1 MAGDDQT
8 EEEGALAD
16 ELKAEADQLEMTN
29 LQKQRISLANKTI
42 ALQKRASQMTLAP
55 YSPYSKDALI
65 DRPVVLTS
73 EAPTISEMPQQFQ
86 GRQAQNIVYEIAQ
99 PVSLT
104 GNSQYAYPINQ
115 YEDGALVHFTVSCDS
130 DKIRTVMIL
139 YDLDNRAA
147 TICNDTARDLAGKGR
162 GMTLMQAIAK
172 DMNGISLDQP
182 GTPHSVM
189 PYVSRYKDTFSLGF
203 TDPGDYAT
211 VAGTENDKFY
221 VIEYAPAVTRAY
233 RKIYFNIQNIG
244 ADTRTIHYVVV
255 NRFNFIDRYDYGP
268 VPTTASQVPGGGTRQ
283 FAGGEQGGGYSSIP
297 GQSGSTVQARKAKVR
312 L

>member
-1 MAGDDQT
+1 MSS
-8 EEEGALAD
+8 EEQASLTDELKLEAD
-16 ELKAEADQLEMTN
+16 ELEKAQQ
-29 LQKQRISLANKTI
+29 QKQKLTLSNQTISLKQRGPQ
-42 ALQKRASQMTLAP
+42 LTLPP
-55 YSPYSKDALI
+55 YSPYSKDAML

-99 PVSLT
+99 PVQIQ

-115 YEDGALVHFTVSCDS
+115 YEDGSLVHFTVSCDS
-130 DKIRTVMIL
+130 DKIRTVLIL

-147 TICNDTARDLAGKGR
+147 TICNDTARDLVGKGR
-162 GMTLMQAIAK
+162 GMTLYQALAK
-172 DMNGISLDQP
+172 DMNAISLDNP

-189 PYVSRYKDTFSLGF
+189 PYVSRYKDTFDIGF
-203 TDPGDYAT
+203 TDPDDYSK

-221 VIEYAPAVTRAY
+221 VIEYAPAVPRAY

-268 VPTTASQVPGGGTRQ
+268 VPTTPTQVPGAGRQ
-283 FAGGEQGGGYSSIP
+283 FSGSEGYSSVP
-297 GQSGSTVQARKAKVR
+297 AQSTTAGGGGGSTIQARKAKVK